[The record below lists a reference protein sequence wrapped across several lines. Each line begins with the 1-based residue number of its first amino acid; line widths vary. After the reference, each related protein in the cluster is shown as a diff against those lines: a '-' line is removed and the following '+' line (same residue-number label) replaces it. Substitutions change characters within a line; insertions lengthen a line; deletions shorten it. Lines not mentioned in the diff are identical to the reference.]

1 MNQMILSI
9 FEKMSNFEKKYKS
22 FDPFCMGKTKNIAT
36 TKNIFPTTKK
46 VFPTTNKIFPTTN
59 KIFPTTKKVFPT
71 TKKTHFSFVVGLFM
85 SFLL

>member
-1 MNQMILSI
+1 
-9 FEKMSNFEKKYKS
+9 
-22 FDPFCMGKTKNIAT
+22 MGKTKNIAT

-46 VFPTTNKIFPTTN
+46 VFPTTN